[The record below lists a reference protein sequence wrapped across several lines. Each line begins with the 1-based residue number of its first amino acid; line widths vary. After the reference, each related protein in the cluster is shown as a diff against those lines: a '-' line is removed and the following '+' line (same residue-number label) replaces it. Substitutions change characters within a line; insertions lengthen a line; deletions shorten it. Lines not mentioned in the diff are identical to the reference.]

1 MRTMKTNKYRNLSK
15 LSSMSALQKSKKK
28 LQRDMRR
35 SVQSMQDEYENAMD
49 MFSYKS
55 LIFGILNK
63 VDDVQAM
70 IRYAKYGYD
79 MVSAVRSNRKNR
91 GGC

>member
-1 MRTMKTNKYRNLSK
+1 MKSNRYRNLSK

-35 SVQSMQDEYENAMD
+35 SVQSMQDEYDAAMD

-63 VDDVQAM
+63 VDDMQAM
-70 IRYAKYGYD
+70 IRYARYGYD
-79 MVSAVRSNRKNR
+79 MVSAVRSGRKSRRR
-91 GGC
+91 GC